1 MEENLSVR
9 VAEAN
14 ELAKV
19 SAFLQPFMDQKFI
32 LPRTSVEIEILLRHA
47 FVAEVAGSIVGF
59 AAVEIYSKKLAE
71 IQCLA
76 VSSDFRRM
84 GIGKQLVTCCVE
96 RAKKEKVREV
106 MAITATE
113 QLFQE
118 CGFDFALPGQ
128 KRAVFVQ
135 TDESL

>member
-9 VAEAN
+9 SASAAD
-14 ELAKV
+14 LAGV
-19 SAFLQPFMDQKFI
+19 TAFLQPFIDKELI
-32 LPRTSVEIEILLRHA
+32 LPRTSVEIELLLRHA
-47 FVAEVAGSIVGF
+47 FVAEADRAIVGF

-76 VSSDFRRM
+76 VSEKFRRK
-84 GIGKQLVTCCVE
+84 GIGKQLVSLCVA
-96 RAKKEKVREV
+96 RAKAEKVREV

-135 TDESL
+135 TNE

>member
-9 VAEAN
+9 AAKAED
-14 ELAKV
+14 LKGV
-19 SAFLQPFMDQKFI
+19 SAFLQPFMDGEFI
-32 LPRTSVEIEILLRHA
+32 LPRTSLELELLLRYSYL
-47 FVAEVAGSIVGF
+47 AELENKIVGF

-76 VSSDFRRM
+76 VSEHCRRQ
-84 GIGKQLVTCCVE
+84 GVGKELVNRCVA
-96 RAKKEKVREV
+96 RAKEEKVREV

-113 QLFQE
+113 SLFQE

-135 TDESL
+135 TDDE

>member
-1 MEENLSVR
+1 MEDNLSVR
-9 VAEAN
+9 AATAN
-14 ELAKV
+14 DLGAV
-19 SAFLQPFMDQKFI
+19 SRFLQPFMDQEFI
-32 LPRTSVEIEILLRHA
+32 LPRTSVEIELLLRHA
-47 FVAEVAGSIVGF
+47 FVAESDGSIVGF

-76 VSSDFRRM
+76 VAEKYRRR
-84 GIGKQLVTCCVE
+84 GVGKELVSRCVE
-96 RAKKEKVREV
+96 RAKQEKVREL

-128 KRAVFVQ
+128 KRAVFLQ
-135 TDESL
+135 TDE

>member
-59 AAVEIYSKKLAE
+59 AAVEIYSKK
-71 IQCLA
+71 
-76 VSSDFRRM
+76 
-84 GIGKQLVTCCVE
+84 
-96 RAKKEKVREV
+96 
-106 MAITATE
+106 
-113 QLFQE
+113 
-118 CGFDFALPGQ
+118 
-128 KRAVFVQ
+128 
-135 TDESL
+135 

>member
-9 VAEAN
+9 AAKSED
-14 ELAKV
+14 LADV
-19 SAFLQPFMDQKFI
+19 SAFLQPFIDQKFI
-32 LPRTSVEIEILLRHA
+32 LPRTSLEIELLLRHA
-47 FVAEVAGSIVGF
+47 FVAENSSRIIGF

-76 VSSDFRRM
+76 VSADFRRK
-84 GIGKQLVTCCVE
+84 GVGKELVNRCVA
-96 RAKKEKVREV
+96 RAKDEKVREV

-128 KRAVFVQ
+128 KRAVFLQ
-135 TDESL
+135 TEES

>member
-1 MEENLSVR
+1 MDMEETLSVR
-9 VAEAN
+9 AASADD
-14 ELAKV
+14 LAGV
-19 SAFLQPFMDQKFI
+19 SDFLQPFMDQEFI
-32 LPRTSVEIEILLRHA
+32 LPRTSVEVELLLRHA
-47 FVAEVAGSIVGF
+47 FVAEADGSIVGF
-59 AAVEIYSKKLAE
+59 SAVEIYSKKLAE

-76 VSSDFRRM
+76 VSQEFRRR
-84 GIGKQLVTCCVE
+84 GVAKQLVSRCVE
-96 RAKKEKVREV
+96 RAKEEKVREV

-135 TDESL
+135 TDE